1 MVSAATST
9 AWNRKLSSA
18 DIRTKVILT
27 RLCRPLDNLAAFE
40 TSYQNNSATAP
51 SGYAIRQALDQEY
64 QKYLLRQHADARQAR
79 YRAGGGFDSE
89 ADLVVEDINNTRIK
103 GDGVEIKPVIVKRD
117 FFGRIVDTAPHTGK
131 SQPSGAK
138 SKGMQDYKS
147 AKKVKGRKAWV
158 SFHEGFSNAV
168 RKPITL
174 DELMRGF

>member
-1 MVSAATST
+1 M
-9 AWNRKLSSA
+9 
-18 DIRTKVILT
+18 
-27 RLCRPLDNLAAFE
+27 DNLAAFE
-40 TSYQNNSATAP
+40 TSYQNNPATAP

-89 ADLVVEDINNTRIK
+89 ADPVVEVKHKTSIREQ
-103 GDGVEIKPVIVKRD
+103 GVESKPVIVKRD
-117 FFGRIVDTAPHTGK
+117 FFGRIVDTAPNTGK
-131 SQPSGAK
+131 SQPSGGE
-138 SKGMQDYKS
+138 SKGTQDCGS
-147 AKKVKGRKAWV
+147 AKKDKGRKAWV

>member
-1 MVSAATST
+1 M
-9 AWNRKLSSA
+9 
-18 DIRTKVILT
+18 
-27 RLCRPLDNLAAFE
+27 DNLAAFE
-40 TSYQNNSATAP
+40 TSYQNTSATAP

-89 ADLVVEDINNTRIK
+89 ADLVVEDKHNARIRE
-103 GDGVEIKPVIVKRD
+103 GGGEIKPLIIKRD
-117 FFGRIVDTAPHTGK
+117 FFGRIVDTAPNTEK
-131 SQPSGAK
+131 SQSSGAE
-138 SKGMQDYKS
+138 SKGTQGYKS
-147 AKKVKGRKAWV
+147 AKKDKGRKTWI